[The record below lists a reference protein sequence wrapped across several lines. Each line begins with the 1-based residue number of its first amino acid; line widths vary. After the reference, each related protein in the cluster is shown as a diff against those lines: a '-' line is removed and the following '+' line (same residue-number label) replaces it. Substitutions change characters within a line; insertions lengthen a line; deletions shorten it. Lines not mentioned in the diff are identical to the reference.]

1 MRLSGRVILVQGIV
15 FLLGS
20 VVMGYE
26 MLASRYLFPYFG
38 GSIGTWGALISTVLA
53 ALMFGY
59 SSWLFSRPSTGLEN
73 FIVLGHICRD
83 LALCVRYRFLIEMSC
98 RSFLIASV
106 TARSRQYLHPS
117 C

>member
-38 GSIGTWGALISTVLA
+38 GSIETWGALISTVLA

-59 SSWLFSRPSTGLEN
+59 SLGELFSRPSTGLEN
-73 FIVLGHICRD
+73 FIVLGRICRD
-83 LALCVRYRFLIEMSC
+83 LALCATVSC
-98 RSFLIASV
+98 ERCPFVHS
-106 TARSRQYLHPS
+106 
-117 C
+117 